1 MDEKEPLSYVWDFKK
16 PIDSLI
22 DYLEEHFP
30 ELTKRLISAW
40 KINGTSWEVKFKR
53 MNKDE
58 L

>member
-1 MDEKEPLSYVWDFKK
+1 MKEKELLSYIWDFKK
-16 PIDSLI
+16 TINSFT

-30 ELTKRLISAW
+30 ELNKRLISAW
-40 KINGTSWEVKFKR
+40 RVNGTSWEVKFKR